1 MTFITLKNNV
11 SGNRIHI
18 YPHHQLQVQHSMAG
32 PNLSNEEDMTN
43 SPNKRIRRSEEE
55 LSEAANLISRGLTFQ
70 AVSDKWVKTV
80 YVNIFKYWYN
90 LISV

>member
-1 MTFITLKNNV
+1 MSINYQINV

-32 PNLSNEEDMTN
+32 PNLLSEEDMTN
-43 SPNKRIRRSEEE
+43 SPSKRIRRSEEE

-70 AVSDKWVKTV
+70 AVSDKWVETV
-80 YVNIFKYWYN
+80 KG
-90 LISV
+90 